1 MEITQQYL
9 EEVITASRS
18 VDLKEVDRFVDV
30 LEQAYRHGRDVFV
43 IGNGGSASNASHFA
57 QDLSKGSIPDME
69 GKRFRVTS
77 FTDNVATITAISND
91 IGYERIF
98 DLQLR
103 QYAREQDVLVAI
115 SGSGNSKNIIRAAE
129 YAKANDMTLVGV
141 TGFDGGKLAALSDIK
156 LHVPLNDMCKSEA
169 VHSILLHMASEI
181 LRMRL
186 CDVRGKE
193 YDDTLNRRV

>member
-1 MEITQQYL
+1 MEVTQKYL

-18 VDLKEVDRFVDV
+18 VDLKEVEKFVDI
-30 LEQAYRHGRDVFV
+30 LEQTYRHGRDVFV

-57 QDLSKGSIPDME
+57 QDLSKGSIPDLE
-69 GKRFRVTS
+69 GKRFRVSS

-103 QYAREQDVLVAI
+103 QYARPQDVLVAI

-129 YAKANDMTLVGV
+129 YAKGHGLSIVGV
-141 TGFDGGKLAALSDIK
+141 TGFDGGKLMQLSDIR
-156 LHVPLNDMCKSEA
+156 LHVPLHDMCKAEA
-169 VHSILLHMASEI
+169 VHSILLHMASEL
-181 LRMRL
+181 LRERL
-186 CDVRGKE
+186 CDVRGQE
-193 YDDTLNRRV
+193 YDDSVVRRV

>member
-1 MEITQQYL
+1 MEVTKQYL
-9 EEVITASRS
+9 EEVIDAARS
-18 VDLKEVDRFVDV
+18 VDLNEVSRLVDL
-30 LEQAYRHGRDVFV
+30 LEQTYRSGRDVFV

-103 QYAREQDVLVAI
+103 QYARPNDVLVAI
-115 SGSGNSKNIIRAAE
+115 SGSGNSRNIIRAAE
-129 YAKANDMTLVGV
+129 YARDHKLTIVGV
-141 TGFDGGKLAALSDIK
+141 TGFNGGQLLTMSDIRI
-156 LHVPLNDMCKSEA
+156 HVPINDMCKAEA
-169 VHSILLHMASEI
+169 VHSIVLHMASEI
-181 LRMRL
+181 LRVRL
-186 CDVRGKE
+186 HDVRGIE
-193 YDDTLNRRV
+193 YADRK

>member
-9 EEVITASRS
+9 EDVITASRS
-18 VDLKEVDRFVDV
+18 VDLKEVDKLVDV

-103 QYAREQDVLVAI
+103 QYAREGDVLVAI
-115 SGSGNSKNIIRAAE
+115 SGSGNSKNIIKAAE
-129 YAKANDMTLVGV
+129 YAKAHGLILVGV
-141 TGFDGGKLAALSDIK
+141 TGFDGGKLASMSDIK

-169 VHSILLHMASEI
+169 VHSILLHMTSEI

-193 YDDTLNRRV
+193 YADTLNRRP

>member
-9 EEVITASRS
+9 EDVIAASRT
-18 VDLKEVDRFVDV
+18 VDLKEIDRFVDL
-30 LEQAYRHGRDVFV
+30 LEETYRHGRDVFV

-57 QDLSKGSIPDME
+57 QDLSKGSVPDME
-69 GKRFRVTS
+69 GKRFRVSS

-103 QYAREQDVLVAI
+103 QYAREGDVLVVI
-115 SGSGNSKNIIRAAE
+115 SGSGNSNNVVRAAE
-129 YAKANDMTLVGV
+129 YAKEHNLHVVGV
-141 TGFDGGKLAALSDIK
+141 TGFDGGKLKKLSDIQ
-156 LHVPLNDMCKSEA
+156 LHVPLDDMCKAEA
-169 VHSILLHMASEI
+169 VHSILLHMASEM

-186 CDVRGKE
+186 CDVRGTE
-193 YDDTLNRRV
+193 YGD